1 MDMVLIMLAVVI
13 TKQVSAEIVFSVLP
27 ASKAIVFGNDLTLD
41 CDAKDTTD
49 PTKKLSFYWFFNSV
63 SSPPGSSIFTN
74 HSLLV
79 QDLSQEHIGNYTCG
93 VMSEDLKSVLAL
105 SAPAVVIHA
114 FIRTFLTNPA
124 SLSVTEGEV
133 VELECVTGE
142 SAPAPIVIWE
152 KNGKQFFEGDQYTS
166 VFGMSTIPGVIS
178 QYAMKLVIQ
187 TASYDTGAYNCVARN
202 PALGVEVRS
211 LKVDLQVEALERAPY
226 VDSSLYLQNVIA
238 PRDQPLQII
247 CPIRGYPIPHI
258 TWEFNGAPF
267 VSTDYTI
274 LFPNG
279 SIFIVN
285 LEEKNDG
292 PYVCEGVNY
301 LGSVKSAMINV
312 RTAFIEL
319 EFVSEPYRVF
329 TIAGQSQTLPCSPP
343 RSYPLATVTW
353 YKNNKLVVYRTGQQ
367 ALFIVD
373 PANNVWDLFFAE
385 VQKPD
390 EGEYFCV
397 ASNNYSV
404 PTARTSSTAVMSV
417 GGAPIFLQPP
427 IGVTAIK
434 GEGVALTCLVGGD
447 PFPEIRWLQDRI
459 DVVPNS
465 QVTFT
470 RNYQEIHIA
479 DINKA
484 YEGTYTCRASNSYG
498 IRETDA
504 YVRVLV
510 PVVIVNPVANITAKA
525 GSEVKVTCGVYG
537 DPKPTVVWYRDST
550 ILTPSG
556 RFSPVD
562 DGLIIHDVKIADAGM
577 YGCQATNEAGEAS
590 SQAELVVL
598 ATPFFLQIPEDQV
611 VLAGQGFNLT
621 CEVDGN
627 PKPSVDW
634 LFNSTNLFPP
644 GIFVSLDKRHLQVT
658 DTSWL
663 HVGKYT
669 CVAASMEGAISSTAI
684 IALHVPPRVYR
695 IVGNAIVYVTNDLE
709 LTCLVD
715 GVPAPAINWRHDGQQ
730 LGPSFDGRVSYP
742 ERHRLLVKVAGS
754 SDAGEYKCIADN
766 LAGRSELTIDVFVI
780 EPPIPPQLM
789 DPSPVSSSAI
799 QVTWKPVTQKT
810 HTIVSQ
816 YVLYYKEKLD
826 LDYSRHPAIILGT
839 ETVFL
844 VQYLTP
850 GAEYFFTMSAV
861 NTAGEGAR
869 SNVKIAK
876 TFDSGPSAPRNLH
889 VKDIGPSQV
898 ELMWEIPAQTNGE
911 IRKYRIWYRPRNGGL
926 SPKTVEFFINGLVVA
941 PTYTVMN
948 LDPYT
953 DHEFSVQGATIENGL
968 ELWGNLSTTIDTRT
982 GVTAPSGS
990 PVDLMVIAQSPYV
1003 VQVTWNPVP
1012 LPLQHGPITK
1022 YHVRYRPAATFTF
1035 LSDIVVN
1042 NGSLKVNVTG
1052 LLPWSWYSFLVV
1064 AENAGGLGPPS
1075 SEIVVRTKQA
1085 APSGKPVNLVV
1096 EAISM
1101 DTIKVMFSL
1110 PDPAT
1115 WNSELT
1121 GFLVEYGKHGDSQ
1134 DKSETINTY
1143 NLDSLSLNISN
1154 LASWTRYE
1162 VRVALI
1168 SGPFNTLQG
1177 PFTDWILVKTKE
1189 AVAGTVRNIRFTTTP
1204 TSITLNWDPPSELN
1218 GVIQGYFVDF
1228 YILSS
1233 EGGTGVTR
1241 VEENGEENTTA
1252 ENKISVNNDGTEQAV
1267 VRRSTDLERSKV
1279 ISSRVLPEFN
1289 LGQSPNEDSTEID
1302 THLVPLK
1309 HSNSFLTE
1317 MKPSVLLKEDVPY
1330 SFTSGIEQKGKKL
1343 DEGDVISEVVQIL
1356 NMDGRVY
1363 MKMANRNIG
1372 KAETLSS
1379 KLPHDL
1385 VKRNADQSTESDPPD
1400 WVLNADHDKLKTTC
1414 SVLINTNPSA
1424 LQLLD
1429 TILLNMSK
1437 ASDHNQDDEATALL
1451 SDILD
1456 AWSARLDDDQLVL
1469 NTSTGLMSLQKD
1481 VHTWLLQGNVSIWS
1495 LCYKLWDEGGAT
1507 SVISMTTTTE
1517 EAVLLDL
1524 VPSSTY
1530 SITVSAYGDA
1540 GKGANRSINVT
1551 TDKLPPPPPPPSTP
1565 APTTPTPAPLSTP
1578 VALQTSGVDNSNEFL
1593 AAVIGGS
1600 LAGVFLV
1607 TMVLVLGV
1615 CLCLRWRTVAGTVV
1629 RNKTPDP
1636 IILDNDSRASSSRSG
1651 SGTSS
1656 VTEENGQFGQ
1666 VDINIG
1672 DVRFDVASTSRSR
1685 SVPEGYGSLKGA
1697 SNMTLQLPSLARS
1710 AHSVTGVQNPMFMGD
1725 HNHHGYQEEDQESM
1739 AVSMALSAEE
1749 VYSQAS
1755 NTLKRKN
1762 RMRSESAAA
1771 IAVMRTSAIPDIGT
1785 HHGNDTDNLIKND
1798 SVVVYTERTAL

>member
-1 MDMVLIMLAVVI
+1 MDKVLLLLTFVI
-13 TKQVSAEIVFSVLP
+13 ASQVSAEIVFTVLP
-27 ASKAIVFGNDLTLD
+27 SSKAVVFGNDLTLD
-41 CDAKDTTD
+41 CDAHDTAD
-49 PTKKLSFYWFFNSV
+49 PTKKLAFYWFFNSV

-79 QDLSQEHIGNYTCG
+79 QDLSETQIGNYTCG
-93 VMSEDLKSVLAL
+93 VMSDDLKTVLAI
-105 SAPAVVIHA
+105 SPPAVIIHA
-114 FIRTFLTNPA
+114 FIRTFLTNPT

-133 VELECVTGE
+133 IELECVTGE
-142 SAPAPIVIWE
+142 SAPAPIVTWE
-152 KNGKQFFEGDQYTS
+152 KNGRQFFEGDQFTS
-166 VFGMSTIPGVIS
+166 VFGMSSIPGVIS

-187 TASYDTGAYNCVARN
+187 TTSYDSGEYNCVARN
-202 PALGVEVRS
+202 TALGVEVRS
-211 LKVDLQVEALERAPY
+211 LKVNLLVEALEKAPY
-226 VDSSLYLQNVIA
+226 VDSSLYVQTVIA
-238 PRDQPLQII
+238 PRDQPLQLV
-247 CPIRGYPIPHI
+247 CPVRGYPIPHI
-258 TWEFNGAPF
+258 TWEYNGAPF
-267 VSTDYTI
+267 ISTDYSQ

-292 PYVCEGVNY
+292 PYMCEGVNY
-301 LGSVKSAMINV
+301 LGSVKSGMINV
-312 RTAFIEL
+312 RTAFIGL

-343 RSYPLATVTW
+343 RSYPLATVSW
-353 YKNNKLVVYRTGQQ
+353 YKNNKPVVYRTGQQ

-404 PTARTSSTAVMSV
+404 PTTRTSSTAVMSV

-434 GEGVALTCLVGGD
+434 GEGVALTCMVNGD

-470 RNYQEIHIA
+470 RNYQEMHIA

-484 YEGTYTCRASNSYG
+484 FEGTYTCRASNSYG
-498 IRETDA
+498 VRETDA

-525 GSEVKVTCGVYG
+525 ASEVKVSCGVYG
-537 DPKPTVVWYRDST
+537 DPKPTVVWYKDS
-550 ILTPSG
+550 ILLTPSE

-562 DGLIIHDVKIADAGM
+562 DGLIIHDVQIADAGF

-590 SQAELVVL
+590 SQAELIVL
-598 ATPFFLQIPEDQV
+598 ATPFFIQIPEDQV

-634 LFNSTNLFPP
+634 LFNGTNLFPP

-695 IVGNAIVYVTNDLE
+695 IVGNAIVYVTKDLE

-715 GVPAPAINWRHDGQQ
+715 GVPAPNINWKHDGHQV
-730 LGPSFDGRVSYP
+730 GPSFDGRVSFP
-742 ERHRLLVKVAGS
+742 ERHRLLVKVTGP
-754 SDAGEYKCIADN
+754 SDAGEYKCVADN
-766 LAGRSELTIDVFVI
+766 LAGRSEMAIDVFVI
-780 EPPIPPQLM
+780 EPPIPPQVM
-789 DPSPVSSSAI
+789 DPTPISSSAI
-799 QVTWKPVTQKT
+799 QVTWRPVTQKS

-826 LDYSRHPAIILGT
+826 LDYTRHPAVILGT
-839 ETVFL
+839 ETAFL

-850 GAEYFFTMSAV
+850 GAEYFFTISAV
-861 NTAGEGAR
+861 NTAGEGGR

-889 VKDIGPSQV
+889 VTDVGPSQV
-898 ELMWEIPAQTNGE
+898 ELVWEIPAQTNGE
-911 IRKYRIWYRPRNGGL
+911 IRKYRIWYRHRAGGL

-953 DHEFSVQGATIENGL
+953 DYEFLCPRTTIENGV
-968 ELWGNLSTTIDTRT
+968 ELWGNLSTTIDTKT

-990 PVDLMVIAQSPYV
+990 PVDLMVIALSPYV

-1012 LPLQHGPITK
+1012 LPLQRGPITK

-1042 NGSLKVNVTG
+1042 SADLKVNITG
-1052 LLPWSWYSFLVV
+1052 LLPWSWYSFLVE
-1064 AENAGGLGPPS
+1064 AENAGGVGPPS

-1085 APSGKPVNLVV
+1085 APSGKPLNLMV
-1096 EAISM
+1096 EAVSM

-1121 GFLVEYGKHGDSQ
+1121 GFLVEYGKYRDSE
-1134 DKSETINTY
+1134 DTSETINTY
-1143 NLDSLSLNISN
+1143 SLDTLSLNISN
-1154 LASWTRYE
+1154 LEVWTQYQ

-1168 SGPFNTLQG
+1168 SGPYNTLQG
-1177 PFTDWILVKTKE
+1177 PFTDWIIVKTKE
-1189 AVAGTVRNIRFTTTP
+1189 AVAGAVTNIRFTTTP
-1204 TSITLNWDPPSELN
+1204 TSITINWDPPSQLN
-1218 GVIQGYFVDF
+1218 GIIQGYVVEY

-1233 EGGTGVTR
+1233 EGGTGVSTAQG
-1241 VEENGEENTTA
+1241 NGKDNTTA
-1252 ENKISVNNDGTEQAV
+1252 GDDISVNNDVSEQTM
-1267 VRRSTDLERSKV
+1267 VRRSVDIKELLPQFRSGQGRSDHFAKVSKNLIPLEDFV
-1279 ISSRVLPEFN
+1279 
-1289 LGQSPNEDSTEID
+1289 
-1302 THLVPLK
+1302 
-1309 HSNSFLTE
+1309 SFLAE
-1317 MKPSVLLKEDVPY
+1317 MKPQLL
-1330 SFTSGIEQKGKKL
+1330 SEQNIPNGFISRIDFKGKKSFKRNL
-1343 DEGDVISEVVQIL
+1343 KSDAVEIL
-1356 NMDGRVY
+1356 NIDGKKY
-1363 MKMANRNIG
+1363 MKLEKRSLKEA
-1372 KAETLSS
+1372 TSL
-1379 KLPHDL
+1379 KLPHHL
-1385 VKRNADQSTESDPPD
+1385 VKRNVDQSSWESDLPD
-1400 WVLNADHDKLKTTC
+1400 WVTTTDLDKLKTMC
-1414 SVLINTNPSA
+1414 SILIRTNPTA
-1424 LQLLD
+1424 LRLLD
-1429 TILLNMSK
+1429 TIVLNVSR
-1437 ASDHNQDDEATALL
+1437 ASNRGDHTAALL
-1451 SDILD
+1451 SEILA
-1456 AWSARLDDDQLVL
+1456 AWSVRLDDDQLVF
-1469 NTSTGLMSLQKD
+1469 NTSTNLMSLQEE
-1481 VHTWLLQGNVSIWS
+1481 VQAWLLQGNVSMWS
-1495 LCYKLWDEGGAT
+1495 LCYKLQDQGGAISLT
-1507 SVISMTTTTE
+1507 SLTTTKTSTI
-1517 EAVLLDL
+1517 LLDL
-1524 VPSSTY
+1524 LPSSTY
-1530 SITVSAYGDA
+1530 SITVSAYGEA
-1540 GKGANRSINVT
+1540 GRGDNHTVNIT

-1565 APTTPTPAPLSTP
+1565 SPTTPSPPPPSTTI
-1578 VALQTSGVDNSNEFL
+1578 ALQSTGADNSDEFL

-1607 TMVLVLGV
+1607 TMVFVLGI
-1615 CLCLRWRTVAGTVV
+1615 CLCVKWRTTSGTIG
-1629 RNKTPDP
+1629 RSKTPEP
-1636 IILDNDSRASSSRSG
+1636 IILDNDSRASSSRSE

-1656 VTEENGQFGQ
+1656 VVEENIQYGQ
-1666 VDINIG
+1666 VDINI
-1672 DVRFDVASTSRSR
+1672 DNIQFDGASTMRSR

-1697 SNMTLQLPSLARS
+1697 SNMTLQVPSLARS
-1710 AHSVTGVQNPMFMGD
+1710 AHSVTGVQNPVFLGD
-1725 HNHHGYQEEDQESM
+1725 QHHHGYQDEDQESM
-1739 AVSMALSAEE
+1739 AVSIALSAEE

-1771 IAVMRTSAIPDIGT
+1771 IAVMRTSAIPDIGAL
-1785 HHGNDTDNLIKND
+1785 HGNDTDNLIKND